1 MSTDV
6 YIPNIWAQAPLLGQ
20 ISWSTKGH
28 VNGSNLEGT
37 SLILSGGSGAAKP
50 GVTTV
55 VTRGKAVG
63 RTQRWRRVRPMG
75 QKMMGRKEH

>member
-6 YIPNIWAQAPLLGQ
+6 YFPNIWAQAPLLGHL
-20 ISWSTKGH
+20 SRTLKGY
-28 VNGSNLEGT
+28 VNGGNLVET
-37 SLILSGGSGAAKP
+37 LLTLSGGSGAAKP

-63 RTQRWRRVRPMG
+63 RTQKWQRVRPMG